1 MLKFKYCLIYIALTL
16 GLQATDYDNLE
27 EENQQLDE
35 KINHLKQQL
44 TEKGVS
50 PKEINKDEFEEEYI
64 DRSYPKISSKKKEKL
79 LKSFSIADD
88 KSGVFLGGGY
98 AYGELNLSYQGE
110 MLDRYGANA
119 PSAFKNN
126 ININAPVSMISAK
139 FGYQKYFVPYFGT
152 RFYGDLLLGGGVLK
166 ENAPKQ
172 GSFFCILGGRET
184 GGGGGGSVKF
194 KTKKGFFFGF
204 LGERFYGDFV
214 VGGGVLKE
222 NALKQGSFIYIL
234 GAMNTDLLFDMPLDF
249 KTKKHFLG
257 VYAGFGIGLMLYQDK
272 PNQNGRNLVV
282 GGYSSPN
289 FLWKS
294 LIEVDYTFN
303 VGVSLTLYRKHRLEI
318 GTKLP
323 ISYLRMG
330 VEEGALYQNKEDD
343 ERLLVSANN
352 QFKRSSFLLV
362 NYAFIF

>member
-1 MLKFKYCLIYIALTL
+1 MLKFKYCLIYIALIL

-50 PKEINKDEFEEEYI
+50 PKEINTDKFEEEYI
-64 DRSYPKISSKKKEKL
+64 DRSYPKISSEKKEKL
-79 LKSFSIADD
+79 LKSFSIANDR
-88 KSGVFLGGGY
+88 SGVFLGGGY

-126 ININAPVSMISAK
+126 ININAPVSMISVK

-152 RFYGDLLLGGGVLK
+152 RFYGDLLLGGG
-166 ENAPKQ
+166 A
-172 GSFFCILGGRET
+172 
-184 GGGGGGSVKF
+184 
-194 KTKKGFFFGF
+194 
-204 LGERFYGDFV
+204 
-214 VGGGVLKE
+214 LKE
-222 NALKQGSFIYIL
+222 NALKQGSFFYVL
-234 GAMNTDLLFDMPLDF
+234 GAVNTDLLFDMPLDF

-272 PNQNGRNLVV
+272 PNQNGRDLVV

-330 VEEGALYQNKEDD
+330 VEEGAIYQNKEDD

>member
-1 MLKFKYCLIYIALTL
+1 MLKFKYGLIYIALIL

-50 PKEINKDEFEEEYI
+50 PKEMDKDKFEEEYLE
-64 DRSYPKISSKKKEKL
+64 RTYPKISSKKRKKL

-98 AYGELNLSYQGE
+98 AYGELNLFYQGE

-126 ININAPVSMISAK
+126 IKINAPVSMISAK

-152 RFYGDLLLGGGVLK
+152 RFYGDLLLGGGALK
-166 ENAPKQ
+166 EDTSKQ
-172 GSFFCILGGRET
+172 
-184 GGGGGGSVKF
+184 SV
-194 KTKKGFFFGF
+194 
-204 LGERFYGDFV
+204 
-214 VGGGVLKE
+214 
-222 NALKQGSFIYIL
+222 GSFIYVL
-234 GAMNTDLLFDMPLDF
+234 GAVNTDLLFDMPLDF

>member
-1 MLKFKYCLIYIALTL
+1 MLKFKYCLIHIALIL
-16 GLQATDYDNLE
+16 GLQAADYDNLE

-35 KINHLKQQL
+35 KINNLKQQL

-50 PKEINKDEFEEEYI
+50 PKEIDKDKFEEEYI

-79 LKSFSIADD
+79 LKSFFIADD

-126 ININAPVSMISAK
+126 ININAPVSMISVK

-152 RFYGDLLLGGGVLK
+152 RFYGDLLLGGGALK
-166 ENAPKQ
+166 EN
-172 GSFFCILGGRET
+172 
-184 GGGGGGSVKF
+184 V
-194 KTKKGFFFGF
+194 
-204 LGERFYGDFV
+204 
-214 VGGGVLKE
+214 
-222 NALKQGSFIYIL
+222 LKQGSFIYVL
-234 GAMNTDLLFDMPLDF
+234 GAVNTDLLFDMPLDF

-272 PNQNGRNLVV
+272 PNQNGRNLVA

-330 VEEGALYQNKEDD
+330 VEEGAIYHNKEDD

>member
-1 MLKFKYCLIYIALTL
+1 MLKFKYGLIYIVLIL

-50 PKEINKDEFEEEYI
+50 PKEMDKDKFEEEYLE
-64 DRSYPKISSKKKEKL
+64 RTYPKISSKKRKKL

-126 ININAPVSMISAK
+126 ININAPVSMISVK

-166 ENAPKQ
+166 ENA
-172 GSFFCILGGRET
+172 
-184 GGGGGGSVKF
+184 
-194 KTKKGFFFGF
+194 
-204 LGERFYGDFV
+204 
-214 VGGGVLKE
+214 
-222 NALKQGSFIYIL
+222 LKQSVGSFIYVL
-234 GAMNTDLLFDMPLDF
+234 GAVNTDLLFDMPLDF

-272 PNQNGRNLVV
+272 PNQNGRNLVM

-330 VEEGALYQNKEDD
+330 VEEGAIYQNKEDD
-343 ERLLVSANN
+343 ERLLISANN

>member
-1 MLKFKYCLIYIALTL
+1 MLKFKYGLIYIALII

-50 PKEINKDEFEEEYI
+50 PKEMDKDKFEEEYLE
-64 DRSYPKISSKKKEKL
+64 RTYPKISSKKRKKL

-110 MLDRYGANA
+110 MLDRYGTNA

-126 ININAPVSMISAK
+126 ININAPVSMISVK

-166 ENAPKQ
+166 EDASKQ
-172 GSFFCILGGRET
+172 
-184 GGGGGGSVKF
+184 SV
-194 KTKKGFFFGF
+194 
-204 LGERFYGDFV
+204 
-214 VGGGVLKE
+214 
-222 NALKQGSFIYIL
+222 GSFIYVL
-234 GAMNTDLLFDMPLDF
+234 GAVNTDLLFDMPLDF

-330 VEEGALYQNKEDD
+330 VEEGAVYQNKEDD
-343 ERLLVSANN
+343 ERLLISANN

>member
-1 MLKFKYCLIYIALTL
+1 MLKFKYGLIYIVLIL

-50 PKEINKDEFEEEYI
+50 PKEMDKDKFEEEYLE
-64 DRSYPKISSKKKEKL
+64 RTYPKISSKKRKKL

-126 ININAPVSMISAK
+126 IKIDAPVSMISVK

-166 ENAPKQ
+166 ENA
-172 GSFFCILGGRET
+172 
-184 GGGGGGSVKF
+184 
-194 KTKKGFFFGF
+194 
-204 LGERFYGDFV
+204 
-214 VGGGVLKE
+214 
-222 NALKQGSFIYIL
+222 LKQSVGSFIYVL
-234 GAMNTDLLFDMPLDF
+234 GAVNTDLLFDVPLDF

-343 ERLLVSANN
+343 ERLLISTNN

>member
-1 MLKFKYCLIYIALTL
+1 MKLKYWLVYLAFII
-16 GLQATDYDNLE
+16 GLQATGYDNLE

-35 KINHLKQQL
+35 KINNLKRQL

-50 PKEINKDEFEEEYI
+50 PKEMDKDKFEEEYLE
-64 DRSYPKISSKKKEKL
+64 RTYPKISSKKRKKL

-110 MLDRYGANA
+110 MNDKYGANA

-126 ININAPVSMISAK
+126 ININAPVSMISVK

-152 RFYGDLLLGGGVLK
+152 RFYGDLLLGGG
-166 ENAPKQ
+166 A
-172 GSFFCILGGRET
+172 
-184 GGGGGGSVKF
+184 
-194 KTKKGFFFGF
+194 
-204 LGERFYGDFV
+204 
-214 VGGGVLKE
+214 LKE
-222 NALKQGSFIYIL
+222 NALKQSVGSFIYVL

-330 VEEGALYQNKEDD
+330 VEEGAVYQNKEND
-343 ERLLVSANN
+343 ERLLISANN

>member
-1 MLKFKYCLIYIALTL
+1 MKFKYCLIYIALTL

-50 PKEINKDEFEEEYI
+50 PKEINKNEFEEEYI

-79 LKSFSIADD
+79 LKSFSIANDR
-88 KSGVFLGGGY
+88 SGVFLGGGY

-126 ININAPVSMISAK
+126 ININAPVSMISVK

-152 RFYGDLLLGGGVLK
+152 RFYGDLLLGGG
-166 ENAPKQ
+166 A
-172 GSFFCILGGRET
+172 
-184 GGGGGGSVKF
+184 
-194 KTKKGFFFGF
+194 
-204 LGERFYGDFV
+204 
-214 VGGGVLKE
+214 LKE
-222 NALKQGSFIYIL
+222 NALKQGSFFYVL
-234 GAMNTDLLFDMPLDF
+234 GAVNTDLLFDMPLDF

-272 PNQNGRNLVV
+272 PNQNGRDLVV

>member
-1 MLKFKYCLIYIALTL
+1 MLKFKYGLIYIVLII

-50 PKEINKDEFEEEYI
+50 PKEMDKDKFEEEYLE
-64 DRSYPKISSKKKEKL
+64 RTYPKISSKKRKKL

-110 MLDRYGANA
+110 MLDRYGTNA

-166 ENAPKQ
+166 E
-172 GSFFCILGGRET
+172 
-184 GGGGGGSVKF
+184 
-194 KTKKGFFFGF
+194 
-204 LGERFYGDFV
+204 D
-214 VGGGVLKE
+214 VLK
-222 NALKQGSFIYIL
+222 QSVGSFIYVL

-272 PNQNGRNLVV
+272 PNQNGRNLVM

-343 ERLLVSANN
+343 ERLLISANN

>member
-1 MLKFKYCLIYIALTL
+1 MLKFKYGLIYIALII

-50 PKEINKDEFEEEYI
+50 PKEMDKDKFEEEYLE
-64 DRSYPKISSKKKEKL
+64 RTYPKISSKKRKKL

-126 ININAPVSMISAK
+126 ININAPVSMISVK

-166 ENAPKQ
+166 EDASKQ
-172 GSFFCILGGRET
+172 
-184 GGGGGGSVKF
+184 SV
-194 KTKKGFFFGF
+194 
-204 LGERFYGDFV
+204 
-214 VGGGVLKE
+214 
-222 NALKQGSFIYIL
+222 GSFIYVL
-234 GAMNTDLLFDMPLDF
+234 GAVNTDLLFDMPLDF

-343 ERLLVSANN
+343 ERLLISANN

>member
-1 MLKFKYCLIYIALTL
+1 MKFKYCLVYIALIL

-35 KINHLKQQL
+35 KINNLKQQL

-50 PKEINKDEFEEEYI
+50 PKEINKDKFEEEYI

-79 LKSFSIADD
+79 LKSFFIADD

-126 ININAPVSMISAK
+126 ININAPVSMISVK

-152 RFYGDLLLGGGVLK
+152 RFYGDLLLGGGALK
-166 ENAPKQ
+166 E
-172 GSFFCILGGRET
+172 
-184 GGGGGGSVKF
+184 
-194 KTKKGFFFGF
+194 
-204 LGERFYGDFV
+204 D
-214 VGGGVLKE
+214 
-222 NALKQGSFIYIL
+222 ALKQGSFIYVL

-272 PNQNGRNLVV
+272 PNQNGRDLVV
-282 GGYSSPN
+282 GSYSSPN

-330 VEEGALYQNKEDD
+330 VEEGAIYQSKEDD

>member
-1 MLKFKYCLIYIALTL
+1 MLKFKYGLIYIVLIL

-35 KINHLKQQL
+35 KISHLKQQL

-50 PKEINKDEFEEEYI
+50 PKEMDKDKFEEEYLE
-64 DRSYPKISSKKKEKL
+64 RTYPKISSKKRKKL

-126 ININAPVSMISAK
+126 ININAPVSMISVK

-152 RFYGDLLLGGGVLK
+152 RFYGDLLLGGGALK
-166 ENAPKQ
+166 ENA
-172 GSFFCILGGRET
+172 I
-184 GGGGGGSVKF
+184 
-194 KTKKGFFFGF
+194 
-204 LGERFYGDFV
+204 
-214 VGGGVLKE
+214 
-222 NALKQGSFIYIL
+222 KQGSFIYVL
-234 GAMNTDLLFDMPLDF
+234 GAVNTDLLFDMPLDF
-249 KTKKHFLG
+249 KTKKHYLG

-330 VEEGALYQNKEDD
+330 VEEGAIYQNKEDD

>member
-1 MLKFKYCLIYIALTL
+1 MLKFKYGLIYIALIL

-50 PKEINKDEFEEEYI
+50 PKEINKDKFEEEYI

-79 LKSFSIADD
+79 LKSFSIANDR
-88 KSGVFLGGGY
+88 SGVFLGGGY

-126 ININAPVSMISAK
+126 ININAPVSMISVK

-152 RFYGDLLLGGGVLK
+152 RFYGDLLLGGGALK
-166 ENAPKQ
+166 EN
-172 GSFFCILGGRET
+172 
-184 GGGGGGSVKF
+184 V
-194 KTKKGFFFGF
+194 
-204 LGERFYGDFV
+204 
-214 VGGGVLKE
+214 
-222 NALKQGSFIYIL
+222 LKQGSFIYVL
-234 GAMNTDLLFDMPLDF
+234 GAVNTDLLFDMPLDF

-272 PNQNGRNLVV
+272 PNQNGRNLVA

-330 VEEGALYQNKEDD
+330 VEEGAVYQNKEDD

>member
-1 MLKFKYCLIYIALTL
+1 MLKFKYGLIYIALII
-16 GLQATDYDNLE
+16 GLQATDYNNLE

-35 KINHLKQQL
+35 KINHLKRQL

-50 PKEINKDEFEEEYI
+50 PKEMDKDKFEEEYLE
-64 DRSYPKISSKKKEKL
+64 RTYPKISSKKRKKL

-126 ININAPVSMISAK
+126 ININAPVSMISVK

-166 ENAPKQ
+166 EDASKQ
-172 GSFFCILGGRET
+172 
-184 GGGGGGSVKF
+184 SV
-194 KTKKGFFFGF
+194 
-204 LGERFYGDFV
+204 
-214 VGGGVLKE
+214 
-222 NALKQGSFIYIL
+222 GSFIYVL

-330 VEEGALYQNKEDD
+330 VEEGAVYQNKEDD
-343 ERLLVSANN
+343 ERLLISANN

>member
-1 MLKFKYCLIYIALTL
+1 MKFKYCLIYIALIL

-35 KINHLKQQL
+35 KINNLKQQL

-50 PKEINKDEFEEEYI
+50 PKEIDKDKFEEEYI

-79 LKSFSIADD
+79 LKSFFIADD

-98 AYGELNLSYQGE
+98 AYGEFNLSYQGE

-126 ININAPVSMISAK
+126 ININAPISMISVK

-152 RFYGDLLLGGGVLK
+152 RFYGDLLLGGG
-166 ENAPKQ
+166 A
-172 GSFFCILGGRET
+172 
-184 GGGGGGSVKF
+184 
-194 KTKKGFFFGF
+194 
-204 LGERFYGDFV
+204 
-214 VGGGVLKE
+214 LKE
-222 NALKQGSFIYIL
+222 NALKQGSFFYVL
-234 GAMNTDLLFDMPLDF
+234 GAVNTDLLFDMPLDF

-282 GGYSSPN
+282 GSYSSPN

-330 VEEGALYQNKEDD
+330 VEEGAIYQNKEDD

>member
-1 MLKFKYCLIYIALTL
+1 MKFKYGLIYIALIIR
-16 GLQATDYDNLE
+16 LQATDYDNLE

-50 PKEINKDEFEEEYI
+50 PKEMDKDKFEEEYLE
-64 DRSYPKISSKKKEKL
+64 RTYPKLSSKKRKKL

-119 PSAFKNN
+119 SSAFKNN

-166 ENAPKQ
+166 EDVIKQ
-172 GSFFCILGGRET
+172 H
-184 GGGGGGSVKF
+184 V
-194 KTKKGFFFGF
+194 
-204 LGERFYGDFV
+204 
-214 VGGGVLKE
+214 
-222 NALKQGSFIYIL
+222 GSFIYVL
-234 GAMNTDLLFDMPLDF
+234 GAVNTDLLFDMPLDF

-272 PNQNGRNLVV
+272 PNQNGRNLVM

-343 ERLLVSANN
+343 ERLLISANN

>member
-1 MLKFKYCLIYIALTL
+1 MLKFKYGLIYIALIL

-50 PKEINKDEFEEEYI
+50 PKEMDKDKFEEEYI
-64 DRSYPKISSKKKEKL
+64 DRSYPKISSKKRKKL
-79 LKSFSIADD
+79 LKSFSIADG

-166 ENAPKQ
+166 EDASKQ
-172 GSFFCILGGRET
+172 
-184 GGGGGGSVKF
+184 SV
-194 KTKKGFFFGF
+194 
-204 LGERFYGDFV
+204 
-214 VGGGVLKE
+214 
-222 NALKQGSFIYIL
+222 GSFIYVL
-234 GAMNTDLLFDMPLDF
+234 GAVNTDLLFDMPLDF

-343 ERLLVSANN
+343 ERLLISANN

>member
-1 MLKFKYCLIYIALTL
+1 MLKFNYCLIYIALIL
-16 GLQATDYDNLE
+16 GLQAADYDNLE

-35 KINHLKQQL
+35 KINNLKQQL

-50 PKEINKDEFEEEYI
+50 PKEIDKDKFEEEYI

-79 LKSFSIADD
+79 LKSFSIANDR
-88 KSGVFLGGGY
+88 SGVFLGGGY

-126 ININAPVSMISAK
+126 ININAPVSMISVK

-152 RFYGDLLLGGGVLK
+152 RFYGDLLLGGGALK
-166 ENAPKQ
+166 E
-172 GSFFCILGGRET
+172 
-184 GGGGGGSVKF
+184 
-194 KTKKGFFFGF
+194 
-204 LGERFYGDFV
+204 D
-214 VGGGVLKE
+214 
-222 NALKQGSFIYIL
+222 ALKQSVGSFIYVL

-257 VYAGFGIGLMLYQDK
+257 VYAGFGIGLMLYQDR

-330 VEEGALYQNKEDD
+330 VEEGAVYQNKEDD
-343 ERLLVSANN
+343 ERLLISANN

>member
-1 MLKFKYCLIYIALTL
+1 MLKFKYGLIYIALIL

-50 PKEINKDEFEEEYI
+50 PKEMDKDKFEEEYLE
-64 DRSYPKISSKKKEKL
+64 RTYPKISSKKRKKL

-126 ININAPVSMISAK
+126 IKINAPVSMISVK

-166 ENAPKQ
+166 EDASKQ
-172 GSFFCILGGRET
+172 
-184 GGGGGGSVKF
+184 SV
-194 KTKKGFFFGF
+194 
-204 LGERFYGDFV
+204 
-214 VGGGVLKE
+214 
-222 NALKQGSFIYIL
+222 GSFIYVL
-234 GAMNTDLLFDMPLDF
+234 GAVNTDLLFDMPLDF

-330 VEEGALYQNKEDD
+330 VEEGAIYHNKEDD
-343 ERLLVSANN
+343 ERLLISANN

>member
-1 MLKFKYCLIYIALTL
+1 MKFKYCLIYIVLIL

-35 KINHLKQQL
+35 KINNLKQQL

-50 PKEINKDEFEEEYI
+50 PKEINKDKFEEEYI

-79 LKSFSIADD
+79 LKSFSIANDR
-88 KSGVFLGGGY
+88 SGVFLGGGY

-126 ININAPVSMISAK
+126 ININAPVSMISVK

-152 RFYGDLLLGGGVLK
+152 RFYGDLLLGGG
-166 ENAPKQ
+166 A
-172 GSFFCILGGRET
+172 
-184 GGGGGGSVKF
+184 
-194 KTKKGFFFGF
+194 
-204 LGERFYGDFV
+204 
-214 VGGGVLKE
+214 LKE
-222 NALKQGSFIYIL
+222 NALKQGSFFYVL
-234 GAMNTDLLFDMPLDF
+234 GAVNTDLLFDMPLDF

-272 PNQNGRNLVV
+272 PNQNGRDLVV

-330 VEEGALYQNKEDD
+330 VEEGAIYQNKEDD

>member
-1 MLKFKYCLIYIALTL
+1 MLKFKYCLIYIALIL

-35 KINHLKQQL
+35 KINNLKQQL

-50 PKEINKDEFEEEYI
+50 PKEINKDKFEEEYI

-79 LKSFSIADD
+79 LKSFSIANDR
-88 KSGVFLGGGY
+88 SGVFLGGGY

-126 ININAPVSMISAK
+126 ININALVSMISVK

-152 RFYGDLLLGGGVLK
+152 RFYGDLLLGGG
-166 ENAPKQ
+166 A
-172 GSFFCILGGRET
+172 
-184 GGGGGGSVKF
+184 
-194 KTKKGFFFGF
+194 
-204 LGERFYGDFV
+204 
-214 VGGGVLKE
+214 LKE
-222 NALKQGSFIYIL
+222 NALKQGSFIYVL

-272 PNQNGRNLVV
+272 PNQNGRDLVV

-330 VEEGALYQNKEDD
+330 VEEGAIYQNKEDD

>member
-1 MLKFKYCLIYIALTL
+1 MLKFKYGLIYIALIL

-35 KINHLKQQL
+35 KINHLKRQL

-50 PKEINKDEFEEEYI
+50 PKEMDKDKFEEEYLE
-64 DRSYPKISSKKKEKL
+64 RTYPKISSKKRKKL

-126 ININAPVSMISAK
+126 ININAPVSMISVK

-166 ENAPKQ
+166 EDASKQ
-172 GSFFCILGGRET
+172 
-184 GGGGGGSVKF
+184 SV
-194 KTKKGFFFGF
+194 
-204 LGERFYGDFV
+204 
-214 VGGGVLKE
+214 
-222 NALKQGSFIYIL
+222 GSFIYVL

-343 ERLLVSANN
+343 ERLLISANN

>member
-1 MLKFKYCLIYIALTL
+1 MLKFKYCLIYIALIL

-50 PKEINKDEFEEEYI
+50 PKEINKDKFEEEHI
-64 DRSYPKISSKKKEKL
+64 DRSYPKISPKKKEKL
-79 LKSFSIADD
+79 LKSFSIANDR
-88 KSGVFLGGGY
+88 SGVFLGGGY

-110 MLDRYGANA
+110 MLDRYGANV

-126 ININAPVSMISAK
+126 ININAPISMISVK

-152 RFYGDLLLGGGVLK
+152 RFYGDLLLGGG
-166 ENAPKQ
+166 A
-172 GSFFCILGGRET
+172 
-184 GGGGGGSVKF
+184 
-194 KTKKGFFFGF
+194 
-204 LGERFYGDFV
+204 
-214 VGGGVLKE
+214 LKE
-222 NALKQGSFIYIL
+222 NALKQGSFIYVL

-330 VEEGALYQNKEDD
+330 VEEGAIYQNKEDD

>member
-1 MLKFKYCLIYIALTL
+1 MLKFKYGLIYIALVI

-50 PKEINKDEFEEEYI
+50 PKEMDKDKFEEEYLE
-64 DRSYPKISSKKKEKL
+64 RTYPKISSKKRKKL

-98 AYGELNLSYQGE
+98 AYGGFNLSYQGE

-126 ININAPVSMISAK
+126 ININAPVSMISVK

-152 RFYGDLLLGGGVLK
+152 RFYGDLLLGGGALKEDVLK
-166 ENAPKQ
+166 RP
-172 GSFFCILGGRET
+172 
-184 GGGGGGSVKF
+184 V
-194 KTKKGFFFGF
+194 
-204 LGERFYGDFV
+204 
-214 VGGGVLKE
+214 
-222 NALKQGSFIYIL
+222 GSFIYVL

-330 VEEGALYQNKEDD
+330 VEEGALYQNKEDN
-343 ERLLVSANN
+343 ERLLISANN

>member
-1 MLKFKYCLIYIALTL
+1 MLKFKYCLIHIALIL

-35 KINHLKQQL
+35 KINNLKQQL

-50 PKEINKDEFEEEYI
+50 PKEIDKDKFEEEYI

-79 LKSFSIADD
+79 LKSFSIANDR
-88 KSGVFLGGGY
+88 SGVFLGGGY

-126 ININAPVSMISAK
+126 ININAPVSMISVK
-139 FGYQKYFVPYFGT
+139 FGYQKYFVPYFGA
-152 RFYGDLLLGGGVLK
+152 RFYGDLLLGGG
-166 ENAPKQ
+166 A
-172 GSFFCILGGRET
+172 
-184 GGGGGGSVKF
+184 
-194 KTKKGFFFGF
+194 
-204 LGERFYGDFV
+204 
-214 VGGGVLKE
+214 LKE
-222 NALKQGSFIYIL
+222 NALKQGSFFYVL
-234 GAMNTDLLFDMPLDF
+234 GAVNTDLLFDMPLDF

-330 VEEGALYQNKEDD
+330 VEEGAIYHNKEDD
-343 ERLLVSANN
+343 ERLLISANN

>member
-1 MLKFKYCLIYIALTL
+1 MLKFKYGLIYIALII

-50 PKEINKDEFEEEYI
+50 PKEMDKDKFEEEYLE
-64 DRSYPKISSKKKEKL
+64 RTYPKISSKKRKKL

-126 ININAPVSMISAK
+126 IKINAPVSMISAK

-166 ENAPKQ
+166 EDASKQ
-172 GSFFCILGGRET
+172 
-184 GGGGGGSVKF
+184 SV
-194 KTKKGFFFGF
+194 
-204 LGERFYGDFV
+204 
-214 VGGGVLKE
+214 
-222 NALKQGSFIYIL
+222 GSFIYVL

-343 ERLLVSANN
+343 ERLLISANN

>member
-1 MLKFKYCLIYIALTL
+1 MKLKYWLVYLAFII

-35 KINHLKQQL
+35 KINNLKQQL

-50 PKEINKDEFEEEYI
+50 PKEMDKDKFEEEYLE
-64 DRSYPKISSKKKEKL
+64 RTYPKISSKKRKKL

-110 MLDRYGANA
+110 MNDKYGANA

-126 ININAPVSMISAK
+126 ININAPVSMISVK

-166 ENAPKQ
+166 EDASKQ
-172 GSFFCILGGRET
+172 
-184 GGGGGGSVKF
+184 SV
-194 KTKKGFFFGF
+194 
-204 LGERFYGDFV
+204 
-214 VGGGVLKE
+214 
-222 NALKQGSFIYIL
+222 GSFIYVL

-330 VEEGALYQNKEDD
+330 VEEGAIYQNKEND
-343 ERLLVSANN
+343 ERLLISANN

>member
-1 MLKFKYCLIYIALTL
+1 MLKFKYCLVYIALIL

-35 KINHLKQQL
+35 KINNLKQQL

-50 PKEINKDEFEEEYI
+50 PKEINKDKFEEEYI

-79 LKSFSIADD
+79 LKSFSIANDR
-88 KSGVFLGGGY
+88 SGVFLGGGY

-110 MLDRYGANA
+110 MLDRYGTNA

-126 ININAPVSMISAK
+126 ININAPVSMISTK

-152 RFYGDLLLGGGVLK
+152 RFYGDLLLGGGALK
-166 ENAPKQ
+166 ENA
-172 GSFFCILGGRET
+172 F
-184 GGGGGGSVKF
+184 
-194 KTKKGFFFGF
+194 
-204 LGERFYGDFV
+204 
-214 VGGGVLKE
+214 
-222 NALKQGSFIYIL
+222 KQGSFIYVL

-330 VEEGALYQNKEDD
+330 VEEGAIYHNKEDD

>member
-1 MLKFKYCLIYIALTL
+1 MLKFKYGLIYIALII

-50 PKEINKDEFEEEYI
+50 PKEMDKDKFEEEYLE
-64 DRSYPKISSKKKEKL
+64 RTYPKISSKKRKKL

-110 MLDRYGANA
+110 MNDKYGVNA

-126 ININAPVSMISAK
+126 IKINAPVSMISVK

-166 ENAPKQ
+166 EDASKQ
-172 GSFFCILGGRET
+172 
-184 GGGGGGSVKF
+184 SV
-194 KTKKGFFFGF
+194 
-204 LGERFYGDFV
+204 
-214 VGGGVLKE
+214 
-222 NALKQGSFIYIL
+222 GSFIYVL

-343 ERLLVSANN
+343 EHLLISANN

>member
-1 MLKFKYCLIYIALTL
+1 MLKFKYGLIYIALIL

-50 PKEINKDEFEEEYI
+50 PKEMDKDKFEEEYLE
-64 DRSYPKISSKKKEKL
+64 RTYPKTSSKRKEKL

-126 ININAPVSMISAK
+126 IKINAPVSMISVK

-166 ENAPKQ
+166 EDASKQ
-172 GSFFCILGGRET
+172 
-184 GGGGGGSVKF
+184 SV
-194 KTKKGFFFGF
+194 
-204 LGERFYGDFV
+204 
-214 VGGGVLKE
+214 
-222 NALKQGSFIYIL
+222 GSFIYVL
-234 GAMNTDLLFDMPLDF
+234 GAVNTDLLFDMPLDF

-330 VEEGALYQNKEDD
+330 VEEGAVYQNKEDD
-343 ERLLVSANN
+343 ERLLISANN

>member
-1 MLKFKYCLIYIALTL
+1 MLKFKYGLIYIVLIL

-50 PKEINKDEFEEEYI
+50 PKEMDKDKFEEEYLE
-64 DRSYPKISSKKKEKL
+64 RTYPKISSKKRKKL

-126 ININAPVSMISAK
+126 ININAPVSMISVK

-152 RFYGDLLLGGGVLK
+152 RFYGDLLLGGG
-166 ENAPKQ
+166 A
-172 GSFFCILGGRET
+172 
-184 GGGGGGSVKF
+184 
-194 KTKKGFFFGF
+194 
-204 LGERFYGDFV
+204 
-214 VGGGVLKE
+214 LKE

-272 PNQNGRNLVV
+272 PNQNGRDLVV

>member
-1 MLKFKYCLIYIALTL
+1 MLKFKYGLIYIALII

-50 PKEINKDEFEEEYI
+50 PKEMDKDKFEEEYLE
-64 DRSYPKISSKKKEKL
+64 RTYPKISSKKRKKL

-152 RFYGDLLLGGGVLK
+152 RFYGDLLLGGG
-166 ENAPKQ
+166 A
-172 GSFFCILGGRET
+172 
-184 GGGGGGSVKF
+184 
-194 KTKKGFFFGF
+194 
-204 LGERFYGDFV
+204 
-214 VGGGVLKE
+214 LKE
-222 NALKQGSFIYIL
+222 NALKQSVGSFIYVL
-234 GAMNTDLLFDMPLDF
+234 GAVNTDLLFDMPLDF

-330 VEEGALYQNKEDD
+330 VEEGAVYHNKEDD
-343 ERLLVSANN
+343 ERLLISANN

>member
-1 MLKFKYCLIYIALTL
+1 MLKFKYGLVYIALII

-50 PKEINKDEFEEEYI
+50 PKEMDKDKFEEEYLE
-64 DRSYPKISSKKKEKL
+64 RTYPKISSKKRKKL

-126 ININAPVSMISAK
+126 ININAPVSMISVK

-166 ENAPKQ
+166 EDTSKQ
-172 GSFFCILGGRET
+172 
-184 GGGGGGSVKF
+184 SV
-194 KTKKGFFFGF
+194 
-204 LGERFYGDFV
+204 
-214 VGGGVLKE
+214 
-222 NALKQGSFIYIL
+222 GSFIYVL
-234 GAMNTDLLFDMPLDF
+234 GAVNTDLLFDMPLDF

-343 ERLLVSANN
+343 ERLLISANN

>member
-1 MLKFKYCLIYIALTL
+1 MLKFKYCLIYIAFII

-50 PKEINKDEFEEEYI
+50 PKEMDKDKFEEEYLE
-64 DRSYPKISSKKKEKL
+64 RTYPKISSKKRKKL

-166 ENAPKQ
+166 ENA
-172 GSFFCILGGRET
+172 
-184 GGGGGGSVKF
+184 
-194 KTKKGFFFGF
+194 
-204 LGERFYGDFV
+204 
-214 VGGGVLKE
+214 
-222 NALKQGSFIYIL
+222 LKQSVGSFIYVL

-249 KTKKHFLG
+249 KTKNHFLG

-343 ERLLVSANN
+343 ERLLISANN

>member
-1 MLKFKYCLIYIALTL
+1 MLKFKYGLIYIALIL

-50 PKEINKDEFEEEYI
+50 PKEMDKDKFEEEYLE
-64 DRSYPKISSKKKEKL
+64 RTYPKISSKKRKKL

-126 ININAPVSMISAK
+126 IKINAPVSMISVK

-152 RFYGDLLLGGGVLK
+152 RFYGDLLLGGG
-166 ENAPKQ
+166 A
-172 GSFFCILGGRET
+172 
-184 GGGGGGSVKF
+184 
-194 KTKKGFFFGF
+194 
-204 LGERFYGDFV
+204 
-214 VGGGVLKE
+214 LKE
-222 NALKQGSFIYIL
+222 NALKQGSFIYVL

-303 VGVSLTLYRKHRLEI
+303 MGVSLTLYRKHRLEI

-330 VEEGALYQNKEDD
+330 VEEGAIYQNKEDD

>member
-1 MLKFKYCLIYIALTL
+1 MLKFKYCLIYIALIL

-50 PKEINKDEFEEEYI
+50 PKEMDKDKFEEEYI
-64 DRSYPKISSKKKEKL
+64 NRSYPKISSKKKEKL

-126 ININAPVSMISAK
+126 ININAPVSMISVK

-166 ENAPKQ
+166 ENAIKQ
-172 GSFFCILGGRET
+172 P
-184 GGGGGGSVKF
+184 V
-194 KTKKGFFFGF
+194 
-204 LGERFYGDFV
+204 
-214 VGGGVLKE
+214 
-222 NALKQGSFIYIL
+222 GSFIYVL

-330 VEEGALYQNKEDD
+330 VEEGAIYQNKEDD

>member
-1 MLKFKYCLIYIALTL
+1 MKFKYCLIYIVLIL

-35 KINHLKQQL
+35 KINNLKQQL

-50 PKEINKDEFEEEYI
+50 PKEINKDKFEEEYI

-88 KSGVFLGGGY
+88 RSGVFLGGGY

-126 ININAPVSMISAK
+126 ININAPVSMISVK

-152 RFYGDLLLGGGVLK
+152 RFYVDLLLGGG
-166 ENAPKQ
+166 A
-172 GSFFCILGGRET
+172 
-184 GGGGGGSVKF
+184 
-194 KTKKGFFFGF
+194 
-204 LGERFYGDFV
+204 
-214 VGGGVLKE
+214 LKE

-272 PNQNGRNLVV
+272 PNQNGRDLVV

-330 VEEGALYQNKEDD
+330 VEEGAIYQNKEDD

>member
-1 MLKFKYCLIYIALTL
+1 MLKLKYGLVYLALIM
-16 GLQATDYDNLE
+16 GLQAADYDNLE

-35 KINHLKQQL
+35 KIKNLKQQL

-50 PKEINKDEFEEEYI
+50 PKEMDKDKFEEEYLE
-64 DRSYPKISSKKKEKL
+64 RTYPKLSSKKRKKL
-79 LKSFSIADD
+79 LKAYSIADD

-110 MLDRYGANA
+110 MLDRYGVNSS
-119 PSAFKNN
+119 SAFKNN
-126 ININAPVSMISAK
+126 IKINVPVSMISAK

-166 ENAPKQ
+166 E
-172 GSFFCILGGRET
+172 
-184 GGGGGGSVKF
+184 V
-194 KTKKGFFFGF
+194 
-204 LGERFYGDFV
+204 
-214 VGGGVLKE
+214 
-222 NALKQGSFIYIL
+222 ALKQPVGSFIYVL
-234 GAMNTDLLFDMPLDF
+234 GAVNTDLLFDMPLDF

-272 PNQNGRNLVV
+272 PNQNGRDLIV

-330 VEEGALYQNKEDD
+330 VEEGAIYQNKDD
-343 ERLLVSANN
+343 ERLLISANN

>member
-1 MLKFKYCLIYIALTL
+1 MLKFKYGLIYIALII

-50 PKEINKDEFEEEYI
+50 PKEMDKDKFEEEYLE
-64 DRSYPKISSKKKEKL
+64 RTYPKISSKKRKKL

-98 AYGELNLSYQGE
+98 AYGGLNLSYQGE

-126 ININAPVSMISAK
+126 ININAPVSMISVK

-166 ENAPKQ
+166 EDASKQ
-172 GSFFCILGGRET
+172 
-184 GGGGGGSVKF
+184 SV
-194 KTKKGFFFGF
+194 
-204 LGERFYGDFV
+204 
-214 VGGGVLKE
+214 
-222 NALKQGSFIYIL
+222 GSFIYVL
-234 GAMNTDLLFDMPLDF
+234 GAVNTDLLFDMPLDF

-330 VEEGALYQNKEDD
+330 VEEGAVYQNKEDD
-343 ERLLVSANN
+343 ERLLISANN

>member
-1 MLKFKYCLIYIALTL
+1 MKLKYWLVYLAFII

-35 KINHLKQQL
+35 KINNLKRQL

-50 PKEINKDEFEEEYI
+50 PKEMDKDKFEEEYLE
-64 DRSYPKISSKKKEKL
+64 RTYPKISSKKRKKL

-110 MLDRYGANA
+110 MNDKYGANA

-126 ININAPVSMISAK
+126 ININAPVSMISVK

-152 RFYGDLLLGGGVLK
+152 RFYGDLLLGGG
-166 ENAPKQ
+166 A
-172 GSFFCILGGRET
+172 
-184 GGGGGGSVKF
+184 
-194 KTKKGFFFGF
+194 
-204 LGERFYGDFV
+204 
-214 VGGGVLKE
+214 LKE
-222 NALKQGSFIYIL
+222 NALKQPVGSFFYIL

-330 VEEGALYQNKEDD
+330 VEEGAIYHNKEND
-343 ERLLVSANN
+343 ERLLISANN
-352 QFKRSSFLLV
+352 QFRRSSFLLV